1 MAFAIIDGDD
11 VGNKVE
17 THILAN
23 DITKFVESSRMI
35 NAALE
40 GLAARMAELPGVSLV
55 HTGGD
60 SILIEVQDG
69 SVDLITQALNEAQSP
84 GTLTFSAGVGSTL
97 RQSFLALRM
106 AKSSGKCRI
115 VRFKDAAE

>member
-23 DITKFVESSRMI
+23 DMDKFVESSRMI
-35 NAALE
+35 NSALE
-40 GLAARMAELPGVSLV
+40 GLASRMAQLPGVSLV

-60 SILIEVQDG
+60 SILIEVRDG
-69 SVDLITQALNEAQSP
+69 SVELIEEALSKEQKP
-84 GTLTFSAGVGSTL
+84 GMLTFSAGVGATL

-115 VRFKDAAE
+115 VRFEEASE

>member
-11 VGNKVE
+11 VGSKVE
-17 THILAN
+17 IHILAN
-23 DITKFVESSRMI
+23 DVEKFVESSRMI
-35 NAALE
+35 NSTLE
-40 GLAARMAELPGVSLV
+40 RLADRMSSLPGVSLV

-60 SILIEVQDG
+60 SILIEISDDCI
-69 SVDLITQALNEAQSP
+69 DLMSDTLRKEQGP
-84 GTLTFSAGVGSTL
+84 GALTFSAGVGATL

-115 VRFKDAAE
+115 VRFQEESE